1 MTTNKMTT
9 HLDVVSAEECLFSG
23 RVSYLLV
30 SGQEGDL
37 GIMPGHTPLLTP
49 IKPGMVRMVKQF
61 GEEEVIYI
69 SGGFLEV
76 QPSGVTVLADTAIRG
91 EDLDQAKA
99 EAAKRAAEEQ
109 ISNPSKDIDYARV
122 TTELAK
128 AIAQLRVIE
137 LTRRRK

>member
-1 MTTNKMTT
+1 MANNKMTT
-9 HLDVVSAEECLFSG
+9 HLDVVSAEESLFSG

-49 IKPGMVRMVKQF
+49 IKPGMVKMVKQH
-61 GEEEVIYI
+61 GDEEVIYV

-99 EAAKRAAEEQ
+99 EEAKRAAEEQ
-109 ISNPSKDIDYARV
+109 ISNPSQDMDYARV
-122 TTELAK
+122 AAKLAQ
-128 AIAQLRVIE
+128 AIAKLRVIE
-137 LTRRRK
+137 LTRRK